1 MVTIQPAVHNA
12 PKTKQRLLMSPAQE
26 VSLLGHVFLSQN
38 LYSSE
43 SVLEMRERDE
53 QRVVRLTIRADSIL
67 MIMVVLSSVSVIHPV
82 NPLQAVVAGLSAVLH
97 RYHCEVRHVFITV
110 CVCL

>member
-1 MVTIQPAVHNA
+1 
-12 PKTKQRLLMSPAQE
+12 
-26 VSLLGHVFLSQN
+26 
-38 LYSSE
+38 
-43 SVLEMRERDE
+43 MRERDE
-53 QRVVRLTIRADSIL
+53 QKVVRLTIRADSIL

-110 CVCL
+110 RVSLAQTQHSRLAVSQFKLNSH